1 MLTAVL
7 LALAGAGAFAVATV
21 AQHRTAADTAA
32 AGEGRWL
39 VRLARRPAWLA
50 AQAAGGLG
58 VILHAAALR
67 SGPVSLV
74 QPLLASGLVF
84 ALALGAW
91 VDRRR
96 PGRPRPSRAQWLAGG
111 AVAVGLTVFLLSA
124 RPAAGSSTAPAA
136 GLVAVTVAVL
146 GTAGLSVLWTRR
158 TRRPHRAL
166 ACGAAAGASFGV
178 TGLLL
183 KQLLDLPVPSV
194 AAAWTVGELVAVAL
208 AGIALS
214 QAAFAAGPLV
224 ASLPVTTVLEPA
236 VGVLL
241 AGPLFGEALL
251 PGPGARLG
259 QLAGALLLGAGL
271 VVLARRC
278 PDDGGDAVREPVRR
292 PVAEPAMV
300 DA

>member
-1 MLTAVL
+1 MLTAVV
-7 LALAGAGAFAVATV
+7 LALAGAVAFAVATV

-32 AGEGRWL
+32 NGGGRWL

-58 VILHAAALR
+58 VLLHAAALR
-67 SGPVSLV
+67 NGPVSLV

-96 PGRPRPSRAQWLAGG
+96 PGRPRPSRAQWLAAV
-111 AVAVGLTVFLLSA
+111 AVAVGLTTFLLSA
-124 RPAAGSSTAPAA
+124 RPAAGSPTAPAA
-136 GLVAVTVAVL
+136 GLAAVTVAVL
-146 GTAGLSVLWTRR
+146 LAAGLSVLATRR
-158 TRRPHRAL
+158 PGRPHRAL

-183 KQLLDLPVPSV
+183 KQLLEVPVPSW
-194 AAAWTVGELVAVAL
+194 AAAGTAGELVAVGL

-251 PGPGARLG
+251 PGAGARVG

-271 VVLARRC
+271 VVLARHR
-278 PDDGGDAVREPVRR
+278 PDDAGEPVRELVRR
-292 PVAEPAMV
+292 PAAELALV
-300 DA
+300 GA

>member
-58 VILHAAALR
+58 VVLHAAALR

-84 ALALGAW
+84 ALAHGAW

-194 AAAWTVGELVAVAL
+194 AAAWTAGELVAVAL
-208 AGIALS
+208 AGIAFS